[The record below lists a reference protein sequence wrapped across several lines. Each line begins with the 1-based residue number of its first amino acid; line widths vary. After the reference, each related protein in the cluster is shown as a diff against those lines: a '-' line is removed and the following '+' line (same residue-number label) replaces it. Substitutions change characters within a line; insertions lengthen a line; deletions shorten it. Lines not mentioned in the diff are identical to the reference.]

1 MFIQFD
7 TCLHLGTKPESP
19 PPQRVCCGGFLV
31 AAASTGQR
39 SWIGEP
45 GRGRRMAHGYMLFH
59 RREIVPPPRP
69 PPRRRRP
76 RRVPKSAVRR
86 PPPPCWTRLSSGHR
100 NLSSPQ
106 ASGGCLTPPPLTDR
120 PAESHHAL
128 PRLWACRPPRYL
140 RCGHSRCCWQG
151 RLGDHGGDRAVLS
164 RRACLQVD
172 QHGGGRTCA
181 HPVCRYPCICLRPA
195 RNSVPHGGW
204 RVGFPGRAACRTSVV
219 GCRRRSA
226 REGCPLGYYVGEA
239 VGRSCRC

>member
-1 MFIQFD
+1 MDWGAWARAAHGPRIYAFSSPRD
-7 TCLHLGTKPESP
+7 CAPAAGAPAAPPAASCPEKRGAEAP
-19 PPQRVCCGGFLV
+19 PP
-31 AAASTGQR
+31 S
-39 SWIGEP
+39 
-45 GRGRRMAHGYMLFH
+45 
-59 RREIVPPPRP
+59 
-69 PPRRRRP
+69 
-76 RRVPKSAVRR
+76 
-86 PPPPCWTRLSSGHR
+86 WTRLSSGHR

>member
-1 MFIQFD
+1 MFTSRDQARI
-7 TCLHLGTKPESP
+7 TPPAACLLWRLFGCRGVDGATIVDWGAWARAAHGPRIYAFSSP
-19 PPQRVCCGGFLV
+19 RDCAP
-31 AAASTGQR
+31 AAAAPAAPPAASCP
-39 SWIGEP
+39 EK
-45 GRGRRMAHGYMLFH
+45 RGA
-59 RREIVPPPRP
+59 E
-69 PPRRRRP
+69 
-76 RRVPKSAVRR
+76 A
-86 PPPPCWTRLSSGHR
+86 PPPCWTRLSSGHR